1 MQVVTFDK
9 GNLSKIVDSAKFTG
23 RETIHKDF
31 KDLWFSYHYVVA
43 QNKLISIRI
52 QDHSILEATGCT
64 VSPYF

>member
-43 QNKLISIRI
+43 QNKLISIPI